1 MNIAKAEIVSQP
13 VVRLTI
19 ELSNAHA
26 AELAGLLGNHVSF
39 ADFPWARAVH
49 NALISVGI
57 RGADVFR
64 GAEFVE
70 HAFLER
76 RDEATELRGGCQCAI
91 CLGGSE

>member
-19 ELSNAHA
+19 ELSNEHA

-39 ADFPWARAVH
+39 ADFSWARAVH
-49 NALISVGI
+49 NALISAGI
-57 RGADVFR
+57 RSKDVFK

-76 RDEATELRGGCQCAI
+76 DEATERRGCQCAI